1 MRKISKTFISFT
13 ILSILFLS
21 ACTSQ
26 ENVDVEQILD
36 TEDAFSLNM
45 GDLPLLTFREE
56 GMKIIN
62 SDSIGNGPDG
72 YPFPFEP
79 EELYQDYELTHT
91 EDLLRIESDNIIY
104 ELTILG
110 PRRFRDEENDI
121 ELESD
126 LYLLEDS
133 VGSN

>member
-45 GDLPLLTFREE
+45 GDLPLLTFRQE

-79 EELYQDYELTHT
+79 DKLYQDYELTHT